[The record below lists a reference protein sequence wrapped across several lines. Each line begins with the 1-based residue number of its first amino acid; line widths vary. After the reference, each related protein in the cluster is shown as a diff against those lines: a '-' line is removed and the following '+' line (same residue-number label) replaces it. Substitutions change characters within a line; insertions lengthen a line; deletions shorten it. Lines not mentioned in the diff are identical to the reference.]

1 MVLRGSKV
9 RPVKQA
15 SIFASI
21 QQFVAG
27 GIAGITARTIIAPM
41 DRLKLIVQTTQPGSI
56 QSAEGSYMTII
67 RNEINRAG
75 IRVMWKGI
83 HIFSY
88 KNIQNITI

>member
-27 GIAGITARTIIAPM
+27 GIAGITARTFTAPL
-41 DRLKLIVQTTQPGSI
+41 DRLKLISQTAQPGSSV
-56 QSAEGSYMTII
+56 SAERSYIAII
-67 RNEINRAG
+67 RHEINRSG
-75 IRVMWKGI
+75 IMVMWKGI
-83 HIFSY
+83 FFV
-88 KNIQNITI
+88 